1 MPEQKNSGSKSGQP
15 SESKETTD
23 QSTTGKPTAAE
34 LFSRRLLPADDPI
47 FKRGSLVG
55 EVRSRRS
62 LRKGGAKK
70 PSKPGQQS
78 SRPGETSQPAEETE
92 S

>member
-1 MPEQKNSGSKSGQP
+1 MPEQKNSGSKHTP

-34 LFSRRLLPADDPI
+34 LFLRRSLPADDPF
-47 FKRGSLVG
+47 FKRGFLIG

-62 LRKGGAKK
+62 SRRGGAKK
-70 PSKPGQQS
+70 PSKPDPQS

>member
-1 MPEQKNSGSKSGQP
+1 MPEQKNSGSKPTP
-15 SESKETTD
+15 SEPKETTD
-23 QSTTGKPTAAE
+23 QNTTGKPTPRE
-34 LFSRRLLPADDPI
+34 LFLRRLLPADDPF
-47 FKRGSLVG
+47 FKRGFLIG

-62 LRKGGAKK
+62 SKSGGAGK